1 MNVAVSMNVDLLN
14 ALTVRSAQPQAV
26 KLVSLERAIDTLP
39 TTIRAEVIDIAVA
52 KSDSTQRFV
61 LTLLL
66 QANGQKLVVE
76 SDIAAPKGTV
86 LQLQRQGLEIQWRP
100 PSPVQQLQA
109 LVQLQQQQLLPLQT
123 SLPNTMDELRQWQQ
137 QLQSQSP
144 LTRPVKQQLALIN
157 QLLSQPLTTAPPL
170 NRPTQS
176 STQQYV
182 LNSGAFLEA
191 TLARGDVAQATIS
204 DQKLLL
210 MRLFRLLKH
219 TPPGHLE
226 KQPQAPTMTNNT
238 TQAMSAWVSRPT
250 VFPLQQP
257 TTLASKPISPLAQ
270 LLQSANVTSHW
281 PGMTGKAL
289 DVVNLM
295 TPAAS
300 VLPTFSHAVKQ
311 PNMYQYTST
320 LPGQMKTPSLSLTAQ
335 LILNTPP
342 SLNPAAS
349 LASSPNATSA
359 LANSSKD
366 GRSNNLLNLLLR
378 SSNSP
383 TPEVF
388 RTTPLTGEVQGVKHA
403 RPTAPS
409 ITLDTAL
416 PSAMRLLDGRW
427 LISPQSNIA
436 LISRQT
442 TSPSLAPDNLSTV
455 NVLNIANTE
464 KTSPALLPTT
474 TRLAADLLAQF
485 STSNIDRDDSTASYV
500 ALAKLSFGV
509 KNTPLDQLVVASLM
523 PRQTLEIAG
532 FWLPLANL
540 ANNTNKRI
548 ESNVDRLM
556 RHVFG
561 GIARIHNLQLDALA
575 VTRDSAGNATPA
587 AQWQIE
593 IPIPMGDRW
602 QTAMLNIYRED
613 DSEQE
618 SSNKHDEHNTRW
630 GMRLCFDLAPFGQLT
645 ADASLFGHRVEAKLW
660 TDGIA
665 LQARVEP
672 HIDQLLLK
680 LREAGLY
687 IEEIPCR
694 VGNAPPLRGKRNF
707 EVETT
712 S

>member
-14 ALTVRSAQPQAV
+14 ALTVRSAQPQAI

-39 TTIRAEVIDIAVA
+39 TTIRAEIIDIAVA
-52 KSDSTQRFV
+52 KSDSSHRFV

-76 SDIAAPKGTV
+76 SDIAAPKGAV

-144 LTRPVKQQLALIN
+144 LTRPVKQQLALIH

-191 TLARGDVAQATIS
+191 TLAQRGVAQATIS

-210 MRLFRLLKH
+210 MRLFRLLQH
-219 TPPGHLE
+219 TPTGHLE
-226 KQPQAPTMTNNT
+226 KQPLGPTMANNT
-238 TQAMSAWVSRPT
+238 AQAMSAWVSRPI

-270 LLQSANVTSHW
+270 QLQSANVTSHW
-281 PGMTGKAL
+281 PGMTGKSL

-300 VLPTFSHAVKQ
+300 VLPTFSHPVKQ
-311 PNMYQYTST
+311 PHFYQNIST
-320 LPGQMKTPSLSLTAQ
+320 HPGQMKTSSLPITAQ
-335 LILNTPP
+335 LILTTP
-342 SLNPAAS
+342 SLNSAAS

-359 LANSSKD
+359 LANSSND
-366 GRSNNLLNLLLR
+366 GTSNNLLNLLLR
-378 SSNSP
+378 YSNSP

-388 RTTPLTGEVQGVKHA
+388 RTTPLSGEVQGVKNA
-403 RPTAPS
+403 LPTAPS

-427 LISPQSNIA
+427 LISPQSNAA

-442 TSPSLAPDNLSTV
+442 TSPSLAPDNFSTV
-455 NVLNIANTE
+455 KVLYIANTE

-509 KNTPLDQLVVASLM
+509 KNTPLDQSAVASLI

-540 ANNTNKRI
+540 TNNTNKRI

-556 RHVFG
+556 RHVIG
-561 GIARIHNLQLDALA
+561 GIARIHSLQLDALA

-587 AQWQIE
+587 AQWQLE
-593 IPIPMGDRW
+593 IPLPMGDRW

-618 SSNKHDEHNTRW
+618 GSNKHDEHNTRW

-645 ADASLFGHRVEAKLW
+645 ADASLCGHRVEAKLW
-660 TDGIA
+660 TDGMA

-694 VGNAPPLRGKRNF
+694 VGNAPPLRTKRNF